1 MALQAIQGPR
11 GRCGVSRREAVLSAG
26 VVFLVALLVRTIA
39 ATQITFPRPE
49 DVAYYLGVA
58 RNLVEGHGL
67 TTDAIWSF
75 QTPPLSFPRP
85 AFEVWLPLPTLL
97 AAIPMAIFGTTFAAA
112 QVSSVIVG
120 SIVAV
125 LAWRLAADVAE
136 ARGLPPGRARTLALG
151 TGLTA
156 AVYLPLVL
164 ASVQPDST
172 MPFAALVLGACLLM
186 TRLSHRVSIE
196 RVRTE
201 GIDAFVDRT
210 TRDLGRRSRV
220 RVALGV
226 VLALAA
232 LTRNE
237 AIWLALT
244 FALIEWSNV
253 RRAYSSPSD
262 RLGAWG
268 INVIPVGLVA
278 ILTFAPWAFRDW
290 IEFGS
295 PLPGQALTNALSLD
309 GRDIFAWQDP
319 PTLAR
324 YLSAGLAKLVELRW
338 DGIVHNV
345 VSVLLLLGVP
355 LSVVGLVGLPGV
367 VRGRAGADG
376 GPSGSSAVGRS
387 SSLESGAVG
396 RSSSLGSG
404 EVGRSPSVESGAVGR
419 SPFVVD
425 PIRPLVFF
433 SIITFLVASL
443 VFPVS
448 TTWGTFLHAAGAIH
462 VLLVISALL
471 ALDRLIGWVGR
482 RRAWT
487 NPVAWLGPAFAIA
500 GCLLFSAVLL
510 PTEGRAGRDTADQY
524 AAIAYAFSP
533 AGAAAA
539 DATSPGSG
547 VDLATEPG
555 PVITDFPIWFAEAT
569 RHHAIALPNESPA
582 SILDLARTFN
592 PPARLLVVGA
602 ANTGAWPA
610 AVLNG
615 APGSDCFVPL
625 QLPDDPAHPGA
636 LATILAFRIRC

>member
-1 MALQAIQGPR
+1 
-11 GRCGVSRREAVLSAG
+11 VSRREALLSAG
-26 VVFLVALLVRTIA
+26 AVFLVAFVVRVLA

-49 DVAYYLGVA
+49 DVAYYVGVA

-75 QTPPLSFPRP
+75 QTPPLSFPRA
-85 AFEVWLPLPTLL
+85 AFEVWLPLPTFL
-97 AAIPMAIFGTTFAAA
+97 AAIPMALFGTTFAAA
-112 QVSSVIVG
+112 QVSSIIVG
-120 SIVAV
+120 SLVAV
-125 LAWRLAADVAE
+125 LAWRLAADVAA
-136 ARGLPPGRARTLALG
+136 ARGLTPGRARTLAVG
-151 TGLTA
+151 SGLTA

-172 MPFAALVLGACLLM
+172 MPFAALVLVACLFM
-186 TRLSHRVSIE
+186 TRLSRWVSLEGVRKDGIE
-196 RVRTE
+196 
-201 GIDAFVDRT
+201 AFVERT
-210 TRDLGRRSRV
+210 ARDLGHRSRE
-220 RVALGV
+220 RVTLGIL
-226 VLALAA
+226 LALAA

-244 FALIEWSNV
+244 FLVIEWSNV
-253 RRAYSSPSD
+253 GRAYSKPSD

-268 INVIPVGLVA
+268 INVIPVALVA

-309 GRDIFAWQDP
+309 GRDIFAWQDR

-324 YLSAGLAKLVELRW
+324 YLGAGLAKLLELRW

-355 LSVVGLVGLPGV
+355 LSVVGLIGLPGV
-367 VRGRAGADG
+367 ARA
-376 GPSGSSAVGRS
+376 RS
-387 SSLESGAVG
+387 SV
-396 RSSSLGSG
+396 
-404 EVGRSPSVESGAVGR
+404 
-419 SPFVVD
+419 VVD
-425 PIRPLVFF
+425 PLRPLVIF

-443 VFPVS
+443 IFPVS

-471 ALDRLIGWVGR
+471 ALDWLIGWVGKR
-482 RRAWT
+482 RGWT

-539 DATSPGSG
+539 SAAADGSG
-547 VDLATEPG
+547 VDLTLEPG

-569 RHHAIALPNESPA
+569 RHHAIALPNESPS
-582 SILDLARTFN
+582 SILDLARTFD

-602 ANTGAWPA
+602 DNSGAWPA
-610 AVLNG
+610 AILAG
-615 APGSDCFVPL
+615 QPDADCFVPL

-636 LATILAFRIRC
+636 LDNILAFRIRCP

>member
-1 MALQAIQGPR
+1 M
-11 GRCGVSRREAVLSAG
+11 SRREAVLSAG
-26 VVFLVALLVRTIA
+26 AVFLVALLVRAIA

-49 DVAYYLGVA
+49 DVAYYVGVA

-75 QTPPLSFPRP
+75 QTPPLSFPRA

-97 AAIPMAIFGTTFAAA
+97 AAIPMALFGTTFAAA

-136 ARGLPPGRARTLALG
+136 ARRLTPGRARTLAIG
-151 TGLTA
+151 SGLTA

-172 MPFAALVLGACLLM
+172 MPFAALVLVACLLM
-186 TRLSHRVSIE
+186 TRLSRRVNIDD
-196 RVRTE
+196 VREE
-201 GIDAFVDRT
+201 GILTFVDRT
-210 TRDLGRRSRV
+210 ARDLGRRSRA

-226 VLALAA
+226 LFALAA

-244 FALIEWSNV
+244 FLLIEWSNV
-253 RRAYSSPSD
+253 RRAYSNRSD

-309 GRDIFAWQDP
+309 GRDIFAWQVQ

-324 YLSAGLAKLVELRW
+324 YLDAGLAKLLELRW

-355 LSVVGLVGLPGV
+355 LSVVGLIGLPGV
-367 VRGRAGADG
+367 VGRRA
-376 GPSGSSAVGRS
+376 GRS
-387 SSLESGAVG
+387 SSAASGA
-396 RSSSLGSG
+396 SAASA
-404 EVGRSPSVESGAVGR
+404 PSVAPDAAASAGSSAAVDRSGFA
-419 SPFVVD
+419 VD
-425 PIRPLVFF
+425 PLRPLVIF
-433 SIITFLVASL
+433 SVITFLVASL

-471 ALDRLIGWVGR
+471 VLDSLIGWVGKR
-482 RRAWT
+482 RGWT
-487 NPVAWLGPAFAIA
+487 NPVAWLGPAFAIT

-539 DATSPGSG
+539 FASGGSG
-547 VDLATEPG
+547 VDLTQEPG

-569 RHHAIALPNESPA
+569 RHHAIALPNESPS
-582 SILDLARTFN
+582 SILDLARTFD
-592 PPARLLVVGA
+592 PPARFLVVGA
-602 ANTGAWPA
+602 DNSGAWPA
-610 AVLNG
+610 AILTG

-636 LATILAFRIRC
+636 LDNVLAFRIRCP

>member
-1 MALQAIQGPR
+1 M
-11 GRCGVSRREAVLSAG
+11 SRREALLSTAA
-26 VVFLVALLVRTIA
+26 VFVVALVVRAWA

-49 DVAYYLGVA
+49 DVAYYVGVA

-75 QTPPLSFPRP
+75 GTPPLTFPRE
-85 AFEVWLPLPTLL
+85 AFEVWLPLPSLL
-97 AAIPMAIFGTTFAAA
+97 AAIPMALFGTTFAAA
-112 QVSSVIVG
+112 QVSSIVVG

-136 ARGLPPGRARTLALG
+136 ARAFTPGRARTLALG

-172 MPFAALVLGACLLM
+172 MPFAALAIVACLLM
-186 TRLSHRVSIE
+186 TRLSRRVSIQG
-196 RVRTE
+196 VREE
-201 GIDAFVDRT
+201 GIGAFVDRT
-210 TRDLGRRSRV
+210 TRDIEHRSRI
-220 RVALGV
+220 RVTLGV

-244 FALIEWSNV
+244 FALVEWRNV
-253 RRAYSSPSD
+253 RLAFPKVSD

-268 INVIPVGLVA
+268 INVIPVAFVA

-290 IEFGS
+290 LAFGS

-309 GRDIFAWQDP
+309 GRDIFAWQDR

-324 YLSAGLAKLVELRW
+324 YLGAGIGTLLELRW
-338 DGIVHNV
+338 TGTVHNV
-345 VSVLLLLGVP
+345 VSVLLFLGLP
-355 LSVVGLVGLPGV
+355 LSVAGLVGLPGV
-367 VRGRAGADG
+367 MRSPRRAGDAA
-376 GPSGSSAVGRS
+376 PSA
-387 SSLESGAVG
+387 APITPQA
-396 RSSSLGSG
+396 
-404 EVGRSPSVESGAVGR
+404 SPAR
-419 SPFVVD
+419 RDDDRRAPD
-425 PIRPLVFF
+425 PLRPLLVF

-471 ALDRLIGWVGR
+471 LLDRVILWVGAR
-482 RRAWT
+482 RGWT

-500 GCLLFSAVLL
+500 GGLLFSAVIL
-510 PTEGRAGRDTADQY
+510 PSDGRAARDTGDRYLAL
-524 AAIAYAFSP
+524 AAAFS
-533 AGAAAA
+533 GANAAF
-539 DATSPGSG
+539 
-547 VDLATEPG
+547 DLSAEPG

-569 RHHAIALPNESPA
+569 RHRTLALPNESPE
-582 SILDLARTFN
+582 SILDLARSFN
-592 PPARLLVVGA
+592 PPARLLVVNA
-602 ANTGAWPA
+602 DNTGVWPA
-610 AVLNG
+610 AILDG
-615 APGSDCFVPL
+615 LPGSDCFVPVD
-625 QLPDDPAHPGA
+625 LPVDGV
-636 LATILAFRIRC
+636 LAFRIRCP

>member
-1 MALQAIQGPR
+1 
-11 GRCGVSRREAVLSAG
+11 VSGRREAVLSAAA
-26 VVFLVALLVRTIA
+26 VFLVALIVRTIA

-49 DVAYYLGVA
+49 DVAYYVGVA

-120 SIVAV
+120 SIVCV
-125 LAWRLAADVAE
+125 LAWRLAADVAT
-136 ARGLPPGRARTLALG
+136 ARGLTPGRARTLAIG
-151 TGLTA
+151 AGLTS

-172 MPFAALVLGACLLM
+172 LPFAALVLLASLLM
-186 TRLSHRVSIE
+186 TRLSRRLSIDG
-196 RVRTE
+196 VRAE
-201 GIDAFVDRT
+201 GIDAFMART
-210 TRDLGRRSRV
+210 VRDVEGRSRV
-220 RVALGV
+220 RVTLGV
-226 VLALAA
+226 VIALAA

-237 AIWLALT
+237 AIWLALA
-244 FALIEWSNV
+244 FAIIEWSNV
-253 RRAYSSPSD
+253 RRAYSGLSD

-268 INVIPVGLVA
+268 INVIPVAFVS

-290 IEFGS
+290 LTFGS
-295 PLPGQALTNALSLD
+295 PFPGQVLTNALSLD

-319 PTLAR
+319 PTLSR
-324 YLSAGLAKLVELRW
+324 YLGAGLGTLLQLRW

-355 LSVVGLVGLPGV
+355 VSVVGLVGLPAVAGI
-367 VRGRAGADG
+367 RGLRGKAV
-376 GPSGSSAVGRS
+376 GSSSTGQSPSPSPPAASSSSPSSASPSLAEVGRS
-387 SSLESGAVG
+387 SFA
-396 RSSSLGSG
+396 
-404 EVGRSPSVESGAVGR
+404 
-419 SPFVVD
+419 VD
-425 PIRPLVFF
+425 PLRPLVIF

-443 VFPVS
+443 VLPVS

-471 ALDRLIGWVGR
+471 GLDWLIGWVGR
-482 RRAWT
+482 RRGWT

-510 PTEGRAGRDTADQY
+510 PTEGEAGRDTADRY
-524 AAIAYAFSP
+524 ASIAYAFSA
-533 AGAAAA
+533 AGAAA
-539 DATSPGSG
+539 SG
-547 VDLATEPG
+547 EPDLDLSAEPG
-555 PVITDFPIWFAEAT
+555 PIITDFPIWFAEST
-569 RHHAIALPNESPA
+569 RHHAIALPNEPA
-582 SILDLARTFN
+582 SSILSLARSFD
-592 PPARLLVVGA
+592 PPARLLVVSA
-602 ANTGAWPA
+602 DNTGAWPA
-610 AVLNG
+610 AILTG

-625 QLPDDPAHPGA
+625 TLPDDPAHPGA
-636 LATILAFRIRC
+636 LDNVLAFRIRCP